1 LKLFERQE
9 GDPVVRLG
17 ILIHKVAFVMN
28 KDKSVIWLK
37 NRRLDSSTDQ
47 FQCYGVE
54 TSSKA
59 TAKQLA
65 QHIVATCN
73 SVFRKLRRT
82 RKKIKGKAAAE
93 GKDAPKTDSMA
104 APSTQEAERLR
115 SELQAGASLYTRP
128 QRPLRCEVHTLACP
142 LCLHMLLL

>member
-1 LKLFERQE
+1 LWDYIHTAVQCSEQGLKLFERQE

-115 SELQAGASLYTRP
+115 CELQAGASLYPRP
-128 QRPLRCEVHTLACP
+128 QRPL
-142 LCLHMLLL
+142 